1 MVFFSSRISPF
12 TSTVIFLDRSPV
24 ATAFVTSAMLRTWAV
39 RFPAMKFT
47 LSVRS
52 FHVPATPRTSAW
64 PPSFPSVPT
73 SRATRVT
80 SEAKERSWST
90 IVLMVSF
97 SSRISPFTST
107 VIFFERLPIATA
119 VVTSAMLRTWPVR
132 LRAIELTL
140 SVRSFHVPATPFTSA
155 WPPSFPSVPTSR
167 ATRVTSEANERSWST
182 IRFTVLALRRN
193 SPWRGRSS
201 KSSAIACE
209 RSPRATAPIT
219 RAISLV
225 GWTRSPISAFTEPS
239 EAPHAPLKPPS
250 SARWVILPSLPTTR
264 ERRSSSRA
272 IFSFSSMTSF
282 SASEMRPAI
291 PVHSTGSR
299 TEKLPFLRAVRAESR
314 TFWSIPSCVRPSR
327 ALLFASARDRF
338 PSAGLRRSGGAV
350 DEWGKPLLL
359 IVVSCARRAS
369 SAGDH
374 DEKQRLA
381 PLVDCAARAPKAGA
395 RKAIP
400 RRGEQQRPRGAHAR
414 RDRPEGP
421 ALGPDRPQEG
431 QLLGP
436 AAGRVDRDRR
446 PHLGRAERRHRAER
460 EDGARA
466 RTPLA
471 RGGQGGQDHPPRRAG
486 RLQRCVGRLARLG
499 ERADRRPRPPHQR
512 DGARDRR
519 GRARRPLAGD
529 GARPGRPPSPGRVP
543 AQRQDREPDGGPAPL
558 VRLRGDARRPRG
570 RYRGEARRPGG
581 REGRRGHVERPDRQ
595 RQLDGVQPD
604 RPGAQH
610 RRGDDRGR
618 DRRPLEEDHRR
629 RGGRDA

>member
-1 MVFFSSRISPF
+1 MLRAQQVVPSSRFAVVMSHGALCLRGMLVLLLCLCCIGFLFLVVRCFFLCFFFFSSRRRHTRFDCDWSSDVCSSDL
-12 TSTVIFLDRSPV
+12 STVIFLDRSPV

-52 FHVPATPRTSAW
+52 FHVPATPFTSAW

-90 IVLMVSF
+90 IVFMVSF

-107 VIFFERLPIATA
+107 VILFERPPVVSP
-119 VVTSAMLRTWPVR
+119 VVTSLMSRTWAVR
-132 LRAIELTL
+132 FPAIEFTL

-155 WPPSFPSVPTSR
+155 WPPSFPPVPTSR

-225 GWTRSPISAFTEPS
+225 GRTRSPISAFTEPS

-282 SASEMRPAI
+282 SASEIRPAI

-299 TEKLPFLRAVRAESR
+299 TEKLPFLRAVRAESK

-327 ALLFASARDRF
+327 ALLLASAPDRF
-338 PSAGLRRSGGAV
+338 PSADLRRSGGAV

-369 SAGDH
+369 SGS
-374 DEKQRLA
+374 
-381 PLVDCAARAPKAGA
+381 VAGA
-395 RKAIP
+395 RGHGGDAARGWGAPAYDIGGTSRQLEP
-400 RRGEQQRPRGAHAR
+400 RRT
-414 RDRPEGP
+414 GP
-421 ALGPDRPQEG
+421 
-431 QLLGP
+431 
-436 AAGRVDRDRR
+436 
-446 PHLGRAERRHRAER
+446 
-460 EDGARA
+460 
-466 RTPLA
+466 
-471 RGGQGGQDHPPRRAG
+471 
-486 RLQRCVGRLARLG
+486 
-499 ERADRRPRPPHQR
+499 PPHS
-512 DGARDRR
+512 AR
-519 GRARRPLAGD
+519 RARR
-529 GARPGRPPSPGRVP
+529 
-543 AQRQDREPDGGPAPL
+543 
-558 VRLRGDARRPRG
+558 ARRQSRQ
-570 RYRGEARRPGG
+570 RV
-581 REGRRGHVERPDRQ
+581 RRGMATSYSAHEV
-595 RQLDGVQPD
+595 
-604 RPGAQH
+604 
-610 RRGDDRGR
+610 
-618 DRRPLEEDHRR
+618 
-629 RGGRDA
+629 